1 MLRAR
6 ATGLIRQI
14 CSNFYFYDALST
26 PRLDPRFPLL
36 KKPRAQRSPRRVDPA
51 AAIDAAHRTAPS
63 LHALEPH
70 TR

>member
-26 PRLDPRFPLL
+26 PRLDPRL
-36 KKPRAQRSPRRVDPA
+36 KMIRYPTSGKS
-51 AAIDAAHRTAPS
+51 APS
-63 LHALEPH
+63 I
-70 TR
+70 